1 MNIERRTLNAE
12 HRITERG
19 IGSAFDVRCSAFD
32 VSRFCKSVTTETI
45 NRAMMPTMKTES
57 AFAGIDAGA
66 QRTPGFIRGFSS
78 TQRLQSGKI
87 VFLAS
92 LLLCVFALLPLGL
105 CAATNDLTTALQQGL
120 FEEEANRNLDAAISN
135 YQSLATQFDQDRQ
148 IAATAIFR
156 LGECY
161 RKLGQT
167 NAAVVQYERIVHE
180 FSDQQTLATLSQQ
193 NLTGLGTT
201 PQASSHSATTSESAA
216 KTAEL
221 EAEAAALKAQIAH
234 LSGLNREDRRT
245 AIQQNFPNP
254 VLTTLMQ
261 QLNEA
266 EQNLASLTND
276 YTPTDLHVSRVIA
289 QVSAINGQIDTQ
301 VEGVIKGLQAKM
313 EADIETA
320 EIFRAQ
326 TGSTPSARAESSPT
340 TDNEGQEI
348 QRIQQMLQNSPDLIN
363 APDGSGHTPLEKA
376 AINGWIKV
384 AAFLLNHGADVNA
397 GKSSALNLAANAGN
411 RAMVEFLLGRG
422 ADINAKAWQGKTP
435 LHTAVEEGFQAVTE
449 VLLAN
454 KADVNAQDN
463 SGDMPLHLAAQ
474 RGQKKIVQM
483 LLAAGAAPNAENKPG
498 RTPLSFAVGSGSLE
512 AVKMLLAAGA
522 NPNLKDSNDKTPLNY
537 AIVSGSPEII
547 QALLGAGAANTEEA
561 DGRTPLSYAMEK
573 NNPTIVKMLLA
584 AKADPNGGKLD
595 APLFCAIKGGNT
607 NMVELLLRAGA
618 NPNLPGR
625 LDRQVV
631 SSASDQT
638 ITLSPLECSM
648 SQDQPAITRLLLQF
662 KADPNGQDT
671 SKQPFIFRALF
682 NLDILKAMLE
692 AGADPNSVEGNP
704 NGICSQG
711 ESPLMVAA
719 KNRFT
724 RSSDGN
730 SYSISHDGD
739 PAVAKLL
746 IEHGANVNAR
756 RPLDGAT
763 VLHLAVQSGN
773 REIVELLLANKADVN
788 ARNNDGLTPLDLVKN
803 KLLPNAAPSDK
814 TNASEIADLLRQ
826 HGALDN
832 LPHWD
837 RITVSRPS
845 ANYSET
851 VFRKGTNDWNQ
862 ISLFDVLGVQYELI
876 SNSQSEP
883 QRGNSVPYSYY
894 AGNNSLSFPD
904 LANIIIRRATAD
916 GKGWENRTIDLTSA
930 LNSGNCAADFQLR
943 WGDVVEIPEKDHV
956 LNERWPGLSTNE
968 LFTLKNCL
976 TRHLQISVK
985 GQITNI
991 VITPQ
996 VKELVPG
1003 SREYPLSSYGAKME
1017 PAVILLKFEPFMLW
1031 PVLKDSKLLLAS
1043 SDLSHIKVKRRDTTT
1058 GKMHEWMVDCSNP
1071 QAPPNLWLRD
1081 GDVIE
1086 VPEK

>member
-1 MNIERRTLNAE
+1 
-12 HRITERG
+12 
-19 IGSAFDVRCSAFD
+19 
-32 VSRFCKSVTTETI
+32 
-45 NRAMMPTMKTES
+45 
-57 AFAGIDAGA
+57 
-66 QRTPGFIRGFSS
+66 
-78 TQRLQSGKI
+78 
-87 VFLAS
+87 
-92 LLLCVFALLPLGL
+92 LG
-105 CAATNDLTTALQQGL
+105 
-120 FEEEANRNLDAAISN
+120 
-135 YQSLATQFDQDRQ
+135 
-148 IAATAIFR
+148 
-156 LGECY
+156 
-161 RKLGQT
+161 
-167 NAAVVQYERIVHE
+167 
-180 FSDQQTLATLSQQ
+180 
-193 NLTGLGTT
+193 
-201 PQASSHSATTSESAA
+201 
-216 KTAEL
+216 
-221 EAEAAALKAQIAH
+221 
-234 LSGLNREDRRT
+234 
-245 AIQQNFPNP
+245 
-254 VLTTLMQ
+254 
-261 QLNEA
+261 
-266 EQNLASLTND
+266 
-276 YTPTDLHVSRVIA
+276 
-289 QVSAINGQIDTQ
+289 
-301 VEGVIKGLQAKM
+301 
-313 EADIETA
+313 
-320 EIFRAQ
+320 
-326 TGSTPSARAESSPT
+326 
-340 TDNEGQEI
+340 
-348 QRIQQMLQNSPDLIN
+348 
-363 APDGSGHTPLEKA
+363 
-376 AINGWIKV
+376 
-384 AAFLLNHGADVNA
+384 
-397 GKSSALNLAANAGN
+397 
-411 RAMVEFLLGRG
+411 
-422 ADINAKAWQGKTP
+422 
-435 LHTAVEEGFQAVTE
+435 
-449 VLLAN
+449 
-454 KADVNAQDN
+454 
-463 SGDMPLHLAAQ
+463 
-474 RGQKKIVQM
+474 
-483 LLAAGAAPNAENKPG
+483 
-498 RTPLSFAVGSGSLE
+498 
-512 AVKMLLAAGA
+512 
-522 NPNLKDSNDKTPLNY
+522 
-537 AIVSGSPEII
+537 
-547 QALLGAGAANTEEA
+547 
-561 DGRTPLSYAMEK
+561 
-573 NNPTIVKMLLA
+573 

-607 NMVELLLRAGA
+607 NLVELLLRAGA

-625 LDRQVV
+625 LDYQITGYRPG
-631 SSASDQT
+631 QT
-638 ITLSPLECSM
+638 STLAPLELAIA
-648 SQDQPAITRLLLQF
+648 QDHAEIVKLLLRF
-662 KADPNGQDT
+662 KADPNGNNFLG
-671 SKQPFIFRALF
+671 KPLIFDALP
-682 NLDILKAMLE
+682 NAEILEVMLD
-692 AGADPNSVEGNP
+692 AGADPNQAGAD
-704 NGICSQG
+704 G
-711 ESPLMVAA
+711 EPPLMKLYSFSESSERNVALARLLVAHGA
-719 KNRFT
+719 KVNMQ
-724 RSSDGN
+724 DKQGN
-730 SYSISHDGD
+730 TPLVVAVFRGD
-739 PAVAKLL
+739 HELMKLL
-746 IEHGANVNAR
+746 LANGADVNAR

-883 QRGNSVPYSYY
+883 ARMQSAPYSYY

-1017 PAVILLKFEPFMLW
+1017 PAVSLLKFEPFMLW

-1058 GKMHEWMVDCSNP
+1058 GKMHEWIVDCSNP

>member
-1 MNIERRTLNAE
+1 VDLA
-12 HRITERG
+12 
-19 IGSAFDVRCSAFD
+19 AFEQG
-32 VSRFCKSVTTETI
+32 K
-45 NRAMMPTMKTES
+45 PMKTNWLVGS
-57 AFAGIDAGA
+57 
-66 QRTPGFIRGFSS
+66 
-78 TQRLQSGKI
+78 
-87 VFLAS
+87 VFLAGAMV
-92 LLLCVFALLPLGL
+92 LRAQ
-105 CAATNDLTTALQQGL
+105 TNDLSAALRQGL

-135 YQSLATQFDQDRQ
+135 YQALATQFDRDRQ

-167 NAAVVQYERIVHE
+167 NDAVIQYQRIIRE

-201 PQASSHSATTSESAA
+201 PQASSASATTSESTA

-221 EAEAAALKAQIAH
+221 EAEATALKAQIAH

-276 YTPTDLHVSRVIA
+276 YAPTDLHVARVTA
-289 QVSAINGQIDTQ
+289 LVNAINGQIDAQ
-301 VEGVIKGLQAKM
+301 VDGVIKGLQSKM
-313 EADIETA
+313 EADLDAAKALHERSGPVQAVHTEA
-320 EIFRAQ
+320 
-326 TGSTPSARAESSPT
+326 STV
-340 TDNEGQEI
+340 TDDEDQEI
-348 QRIQQMLQNSPDLIN
+348 RRIQQLIQDSPDLIN
-363 APDGSGHTPLEKA
+363 SATSGATPLFQA
-376 AINGWIKV
+376 AGAGWFRV
-384 AAFLLNHGADVNA
+384 VNFLLDHGANINLKSGGQGVPLHGATENRNKAMVELLLSRGADVNA
-397 GKSSALNLAANAGN
+397 TGGFGETALHIAAEKGFLAVAEVLLAHHADLNARDSQSSGERTPLHLAAERGN
-411 RAMVEFLLGRG
+411 VEMLKWLIARG
-422 ADINAKAWQGKTP
+422 ADINAKSTDGSTP
-435 LHTAVEEGFQAVTE
+435 LGDAASAGQ
-449 VLLAN
+449 LDSI
-454 KADVNAQDN
+454 KA
-463 SGDMPLHLAAQ
+463 
-474 RGQKKIVQM
+474 
-483 LLAAGAAPNAENKPG
+483 LLAAKADPDTADNYGHAPMSHAAEGNN
-498 RTPLSFAVGSGSLE
+498 LE
-512 AVKMLLAAGA
+512 VVK
-522 NPNLKDSNDKTPLNY
+522 T
-537 AIVSGSPEII
+537 
-547 QALLGAGAANTEEA
+547 LLG
-561 DGRTPLSYAMEK
+561 
-573 NNPTIVKMLLA
+573 

-607 NMVELLLRAGA
+607 NLVELLLRAGA

-625 LDRQVV
+625 LDYQITGYRPG
-631 SSASDQT
+631 QT
-638 ITLSPLECSM
+638 STLAPLELAIA
-648 SQDQPAITRLLLQF
+648 QDHAEIVKLLLRF
-662 KADPNGQDT
+662 KADPNGNNFLG
-671 SKQPFIFRALF
+671 KPLIFDALP
-682 NLDILKAMLE
+682 NAEILEVMLD
-692 AGADPNSVEGNP
+692 AGADPNQAGAD
-704 NGICSQG
+704 G
-711 ESPLMVAA
+711 EPPLMKLYSFSESSERNVAFARLLVVHGA
-719 KNRFT
+719 KVNVQ
-724 RSSDGN
+724 DKQGN
-730 SYSISHDGD
+730 TPLVVAVFRGD
-739 PAVAKLL
+739 HELMKLL
-746 IEHGANVNAR
+746 LANGADVNAR

-883 QRGNSVPYSYY
+883 ARMQSAPYSYY

-1017 PAVILLKFEPFMLW
+1017 PAVSLLKFEPFMLW

-1058 GKMHEWMVDCSNP
+1058 GKMHEWIVDCSNP